1 MNPEICGVGS
11 EAGSLTD
18 CGSSKGWQKSTGW
31 RIPISGQS
39 LLGWNDLG
47 TYPVFDR
54 PYSHGLIAQAC
65 HGFIGAVRELRR
77 EVSARASCVCH
88 SRCLPNTLANASRAR
103 MWLQISQSLQ
113 IARVVVVHTEPDVCL
128 EQQAVSASIA
138 SHCANERLTAGS
150 YKRM

>member
-103 MWLQISQSLQ
+103 MWLQIKSVAANC
-113 IARVVVVHTEPDVCL
+113 ARSRCTYRARRMPG
-128 EQQAVSASIA
+128 AAGRVSIY
-138 SHCANERLTAGS
+138 RLAL
-150 YKRM
+150 RQ